1 MRMESLKVAS
11 QVKRRQTRR
20 TNSVVRTPLALLLPL
35 VGVALLVGCLSS
47 RSVGDSKA
55 SPSEPSALGS
65 FTVSSQVLGDQVVT
79 PAACTAGDREFFLG
93 ADFKNQGANLVVR
106 LVVDPLDGPAVR
118 ILSADA
124 QFDRSVVFRR
134 SECSVFHFS
143 LDSTGWRVNEVNDY
157 RLTLQLDCSRPG
169 ESIRGSAS
177 TTHCH

>member
-65 FTVSSQVLGDQVVT
+65 FTVLIAGMPAARLGDT
-79 PAACTAGDREFFLG
+79 TAHGGTVECEVRRQ
-93 ADFKNQGANLVVR
+93 QGRVEPIPVASVGMR
-106 LVVDPLDGPAVR
+106 HVDIVDAVD
-118 ILSADA
+118 L
-124 QFDRSVVFRR
+124 
-134 SECSVFHFS
+134 
-143 LDSTGWRVNEVNDY
+143 
-157 RLTLQLDCSRPG
+157 
-169 ESIRGSAS
+169 
-177 TTHCH
+177 